1 MLRPA
6 VLVVPFCLSLA
17 LAMTSA
23 KRNAALPDVPTVAET
38 LPGFEAGIWHGIGA
52 PKGTPKEIIAT
63 LNKEL
68 NAILATPEIQQKFA
82 NIGGTAIGGTPEAY
96 GKFVASEIEKW
107 GKVIKAANIKPV
119 SAH

>member
-1 MLRPA
+1 MPWA
-6 VLVVPFCLSLA
+6 V
-17 LAMTSA
+17 TSA
-23 KRNAALPDVPTVAET
+23 KRNAALPDVPTVAEVV
-38 LPGFEAGIWHGIGA
+38 PGFDAGIWHGIGA

-63 LNKEL
+63 LNKEI
-68 NAILATPEIQQKFA
+68 NAILATPEIKQKFA
-82 NIGGTAIGGTPEAY
+82 NIGGTAIGGTPEEY